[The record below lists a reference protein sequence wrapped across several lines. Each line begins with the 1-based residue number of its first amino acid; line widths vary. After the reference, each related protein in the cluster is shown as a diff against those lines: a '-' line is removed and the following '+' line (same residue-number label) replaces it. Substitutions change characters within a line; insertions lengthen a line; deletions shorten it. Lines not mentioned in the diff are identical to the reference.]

1 VPDLVHQSGFAG
13 LHTAGSGDGVAAQEL
28 IGLSIATVLMRRGQ
42 LGALS
47 AAVAAA
53 YAVALPEGPRWTGH
67 DGLVMLGTGPGR
79 WLFVS
84 MAHEATLVENLTR
97 QFDGLA
103 SVVEQSDG
111 LAVLRL
117 TGLALLETL
126 AKGVAIDLAPEA
138 FPTGSVAVTSIAH
151 IGATLW
157 KVDDAPTFDIAV
169 ARSFAKSFLHW
180 LESSAAA
187 YGLSVLR

>member
-1 VPDLVHQSGFAG
+1 VPELVHRSGFAG
-13 LHTAGSGDGVAAQEL
+13 LRAAGSGNGVVVQEL
-28 IGLSIATVLMRRGQ
+28 IGLSIATVLLRRGQ

-47 AAVAAA
+47 AAVAAN
-53 YAVALPEGPRWTGH
+53 YAVALPEGPRWTGRG
-67 DGLVMLGTGPGR
+67 DLALLGTGPGR

-84 MAHEATLVENLTR
+84 TARDAALVENLTR
-97 QFDGLA
+97 QLDALA

-117 TGLALLETL
+117 TGPTLLKTL

-138 FPTGSVAVTSIAH
+138 FPTGSIAVTSIAH

-169 ARSFAKSFLHW
+169 ARSFADSFLQW
-180 LESSAAA
+180 LESSAAD
-187 YGLSVLR
+187 YGLNVRH